1 MKPTPLKTHASELP
15 TVIESGDREEW
26 ESRYIQDTTS
36 FPLRKQSDGSHVS
49 DGSLCP
55 AQLPLDFSIIGR
67 SSCFQMKNLFLRQKE
82 KAGVGRRRN
91 GSNLSISKSSD
102 MFKKLHVGVVLI
114 HRTKNDPKF
123 LAMVRKTVRL

>member
-15 TVIESGDREEW
+15 TMTESGDREER

-55 AQLPLDFSIIGR
+55 AQLPLDFSVIGR
-67 SSCFQMKNLFLRQKE
+67 SSCFQMKNFFETKRESRSGKE
-82 KAGVGRRRN
+82 EEWEQPQHQQE
-91 GSNLSISKSSD
+91 L
-102 MFKKLHVGVVLI
+102 
-114 HRTKNDPKF
+114 
-123 LAMVRKTVRL
+123 